1 MAVYLTKEK
10 KTELFAQYGGA
21 AENTGSTEGQIALF
35 TYRIQELSKHLNQ
48 NRKDHA
54 CRRTLLMLV
63 GKRKRLLQYLSH
75 KDIVKYRELIE
86 QLGIRK

>member
-10 KTELFAQYGGA
+10 KSELFAQYGGA
-21 AENTGSTEGQIALF
+21 AENTGSTEGQVALF